1 VKGLT
6 VARYN
11 PDAPSELSG
20 VLDAAMLPTT
30 DLMKVS

>member
-1 VKGLT
+1 MKGLT

-20 VLDAAMLPTT
+20 VLDAARLPTT